1 MKLSLVVIFLAVSL
15 PLNAYEIRVSLDG
28 PLKTL
33 EAARDNVRTWRE
45 GAGKETKE
53 AVRVIVDG
61 GRYEITQPVVF
72 ESRDSGVP
80 DAPVTYEAAAGTH
93 PVISGGKVIKGWKK
107 ENNGLWIA
115 DIPEVREGKW
125 YFQDLWING
134 QRATRAKSPNAHY
147 YHAERPAQENREG
160 APEMA
165 KPDFT
170 AFYARSADLTPL
182 SKLSKEELA
191 DVEVTVFQ
199 TWQIARHRIDYLDA
213 KNGYLQFTAPS
224 RWPFVIF
231 ESRQRYLLE
240 NYKEALDEPGE
251 WFLSREGKL
260 YYMPRPDEDLN
271 KAEVIAPV
279 AETLL
284 SLNGEAD
291 KGNRIEHLN
300 FKGITF
306 AHSRFLLSDKGHI
319 DSQAD
324 SKIPAAVMIQGAGD
338 VTFENCEIA
347 HTATYGVWFAKGSR
361 ECVFRGNHLQDLGAG
376 GIRIGEMV
384 VDANPAMR
392 TDHITVDNNIIQN
405 GGRYFMGSVGVL
417 IGHSGEN
424 NITHNDIGDFFY
436 SGISAGWIWGYGESL
451 CHHNHIDFNHIHH
464 LGYGV
469 LSDMGG
475 VYLLGPSAGTTV
487 SNNHVHDVSGYRYGG
502 WGLYTD
508 EGSSG
513 ILMEN
518 NLVHDTRH
526 STFHQHYGKDNIIR
540 NNIFAF
546 GEEAQIQRSRDE
558 DHFSFAYQNN
568 IVYFNSGVLF
578 YGQWTKPKV
587 RMEQNLYW
595 DSAKRPLEFSGGS
608 FEEWQKRGYDKGSR
622 IADPLFVNAEGR
634 DFHLKPESPALQ
646 MDFKPFDYTKAG
658 VYGDDAWKKLAASR
672 VYPVVEIEP
681 LPTFSFA
688 DDFEKTPV
696 GKSIYLGRAESEGKG
711 DSILV
716 SDEQAKFGHRSL
728 KFTDVEGLKH
738 RYSPHLSMD
747 VGYKNGVS
755 LVSFDVWLESGAEL
769 YHEWRDKQSPYN
781 SGPLLEIRKGQL
793 KAGGQ
798 ILGTVPER
806 QWVHLEIESALGD
819 QLTGKWSI
827 IVTLADG
834 TRMEHRELSL
844 KKPDWKTLDCLV
856 ITSDANARTAFY
868 LDNLEIKKK

>member
-1 MKLSLVVIFLAVSL
+1 MKSTVLILALSTWL
-15 PLNAYEIRVSLDG
+15 PLQAYELRVSPQG
-28 PLKTL
+28 PLNNL
-33 EAARDNVRTWRE
+33 EAARDHVRAWRE
-45 GAGKETKE
+45 GAGKSAKE
-53 AVRVIVDG
+53 AVRVIVEN
-61 GRYEITQPVVF
+61 GRYEITRPVIF
-72 ESRDSGVP
+72 EARDGGTS
-80 DAPVTYEAAAGTH
+80 DAPVTYEAAPGSH
-93 PVISGGKVIKGWKK
+93 PIISGGKIIRGWKK
-107 ENNGLWIA
+107 ENNGVWTVDL
-115 DIPEVREGKW
+115 PEVKNGQW
-125 YFQDLWING
+125 YFQELWING
-134 QRATRAKSPNAHY
+134 VRATRAKSPNAHY
-147 YHAERPAQENREG
+147 YHAERPAQENRAG
-160 APEMA
+160 ASEMA
-165 KPDFT
+165 KPDTT
-170 AFYARSADLTPL
+170 AFYAAADDLAPL
-182 SKLSKEELA
+182 SKLSKTALA

-213 KNGYLQFTAPS
+213 AHGYLQFTAPS
-224 RWPFVIF
+224 RWPFVIY

-240 NYKEALDEPGE
+240 NYREALDEPGE

-260 YYMPRPDEDLN
+260 SYMPHPDEDLN

-291 KGNRIEHLN
+291 KGNRIEYLN
-300 FKGITF
+300 FKGLTL
-306 AHSRFLLSDKGHI
+306 AHSRYLLSDKGHV

-324 SKIPAAVMIQGAGD
+324 SKIPAAVMIQGARN
-338 VTFENCEIA
+338 VTLENCEIA
-347 HTATYGVWFAKGSR
+347 HTANYGVWFARGTR
-361 ECVFRGNHLQDLGAG
+361 DCVFRKNHLHDLGAG
-376 GIRIGEMV
+376 GVRIGEMV
-384 VDANPAMR
+384 VDSNPSLR
-392 TDHITVDNNIIQN
+392 TDHITIDNNIIQN

-424 NITHNDIGDFFY
+424 KVTHNDIGDFYY
-436 SGISAGWIWGYGESL
+436 SGISAGWIWGYSESL

-526 STFHQHYGKDNIIR
+526 ATFHQHYGKDNIIR

-578 YGQWTKPKV
+578 YGQWAKPKV

-595 DSAKRPLEFSGGS
+595 DAAQRPLEFSGGS
-608 FEEWQKRGYDKGSR
+608 FEEWQKRGYDRGSR

-634 DFHLKPESPALQ
+634 DFHLKPESPAFA
-646 MDFKPFDYTKAG
+646 MDFKPFEYTIAG

-672 VYPVVEIEP
+672 VYPVIAIEP
-681 LPTFSFA
+681 LPTFSFS

-696 GKSIYLGRAESEGKG
+696 GKSIYLGRAETEGKG

-716 SDEQAKFGHRSL
+716 SDEQAKSGQRSL
-728 KFTDVEGLKH
+728 KFTDVEGLKR

-747 VGYKNGVS
+747 VGHKDGIS
-755 LVSFDVWLESGAEL
+755 RVSFDVWLESGAEL
-769 YHEWRDKQSPYN
+769 FHEWRDKQSPYN
-781 SGPLLEIRKGQL
+781 GGPLLEIRHGQL

-798 ILGTVPER
+798 NLGAIPER
-806 QWVHLEIESALGD
+806 QWVHLEMESALGD
-819 QLTGKWSI
+819 QSTGKWSL

-834 TRMEHRELSL
+834 STMEHRELSL
-844 KKPDWKTLDCLV
+844 KKPEWKSLDCLV
-856 ITSDANARTAFY
+856 ITSDANAKSAFY

>member
-1 MKLSLVVIFLAVSL
+1 MKLTPLVFFFVACV
-15 PLNAYEIRVSLDG
+15 PLYAYELKVSPDG

-33 EAARDNVRTWRE
+33 EAARDNVRAWRE
-45 GAGKETKE
+45 GAGKGLHE
-53 AVRVIVDG
+53 AVRVIVEGD
-61 GRYEITQPVVF
+61 RYEITQPIVF
-72 ESRDSGVP
+72 EPRDGGTAA
-80 DAPVTYEAAAGTH
+80 APVSYEAAPDAH
-93 PVISGGKVIKGWKK
+93 PVISGGKLIKGWKN
-107 ENNGLWIA
+107 EGNGLWTA
-115 DIPEVREGKW
+115 DIPEVKDGKW

-134 QRATRAKSPNAHY
+134 QRATRAKTPNTHY

-160 APEMA
+160 APAMA

-170 AFYARSADLTPL
+170 AFYARAEDLTPL
-182 SKLSKEELA
+182 SKLDKQALA

-213 KNGYLQFTAPS
+213 KSGYLQFTAPS
-224 RWPFVIF
+224 RWPFVVY

-251 WFLSREGKL
+251 WFLSREGKI
-260 YYMPRPDEDLN
+260 YYIARPGEDLN
-271 KAEVIAPV
+271 TAEVIAPV
-279 AETLL
+279 AEALL

-291 KGNRIEHLN
+291 QGKRIEYLN
-300 FKGITF
+300 FKGLTF
-306 AHSRFLLSDKGHI
+306 AHSRYQLSENGHI

-324 SKIPAAVMIQGAGD
+324 SQIPAAVMVQGAKS

-347 HTATYGVWFAKGSR
+347 HTAIYGIWFTKGSR
-361 ECVFRGNHLQDLGAG
+361 ECVFQKGHLHDLGAG
-376 GIRIGEMV
+376 GIRIGEMR
-384 VDANPAMR
+384 VDSNPAMR
-392 TDHITVDNNIIQN
+392 THHITVDNNIIQN

-424 NITHNDIGDFFY
+424 DITHNDIGDFYY
-436 SGISAGWIWGYGESL
+436 SGISAGWVWGYGESL

-526 STFHQHYGKDNIIR
+526 ATFHQHYGKDNIIR
-540 NNIFAF
+540 NNIFAL
-546 GEEAQIQRSRDE
+546 GDEAQIQRSRDE

-568 IVYFNSGVLF
+568 IVYYRSGVLF
-578 YGQWTKPKV
+578 YGQWSKPKV

-595 DSAKRPLEFSGGS
+595 DAAERPLEFSGGS
-608 FEEWQKRGYDKGSR
+608 LEEWQKRGYDRGSR
-622 IADPLFVNAEGR
+622 IADPLFVNVEDR
-634 DFHLKPESPALQ
+634 NFHLKPESPALQ
-646 MDFKPFDYTKAG
+646 MDFKPFDYEKAG
-658 VYGDDAWKKLAASR
+658 VYGEDSWKKLAASR
-672 VYPVVEIEP
+672 VYPVIAIEP
-681 LPTFSFA
+681 LPTFAFS
-688 DDFEKTPV
+688 DDFEKTPI

-716 SDEQAKFGHRSL
+716 SDEQAKSGHRSL
-728 KFTDVEGLKH
+728 KFTDVEGLTH
-738 RYSPHLSMD
+738 RYAPHLSMD
-747 VGYKNGVS
+747 VGHKDGITG
-755 LVSFDVWLESGAEL
+755 VSFDVWLEPDAEF
-769 YHEWRDKQSPYN
+769 YHEWRDKQAPYN
-781 SGPLLEIRKGQL
+781 GGPLLEIRKGQL

-798 ILGTVPER
+798 SLGMVPAR
-806 QWVHLEIESALGD
+806 DWVHVEIECALGE
-819 QLTGKWSI
+819 QWTGKWSLV
-827 IVTLADG
+827 VTLPDG
-834 TRMEHRELSL
+834 TRLDHRELPL
-844 KKPDWKTLDCLV
+844 KKPAWKTLDWLV
-856 ITSDANARTAFY
+856 LTSDANTQTAFY